1 MKISEVHEKLDRR
14 CVIAIRQHTGIFGLL
29 ARMDQRIPAYTF
41 TEDEKTFIQLF
52 FPKSGKPTQSMNPIL
67 SRKDLVEKRSYY
79 SITERINNFE
89 GMKVI
94 GNLLEAPS
102 VALNDAYLLR
112 DELYLDFRFHR
123 SKLHEI
129 NDILA
134 GVIGKNQNF
143 RIVNLTHSRSL
154 MERMNSMHR
163 QAPLAV
169 VRYSMNFPDDS
180 TLMKYMADNHPD
192 AVAEIEGRAVTDEG
206 IKVLLY
212 TSKPVVAEGVTPI
225 SIEDNIYESYVNEKA
240 LVEGRKRG
248 NDARIP
254 RIAFFLTIE
263 EGRLFDTTFVPAAEA
278 EEYVSIMMNSMIVD
292 HGTHPLLEYYSEL
305 DEDVWGWL

>member
-169 VRYSMNFPDDS
+169 VRYSMNFPDNS

-278 EEYVSIMMNSMIVD
+278 EEYVSIMMNSMMVD

-305 DEDVWGWL
+305 DEEVWGWM

>member
-52 FPKSGKPTQSMNPIL
+52 FPKSGKPAQSMNPIL

-79 SITERINNFE
+79 SITERINNVE

-102 VALNDAYLLR
+102 VALNDAYLLK

-169 VRYSMNFPDDS
+169 VRYSMNFPDNS

>member
-14 CVIAIRQHTGIFGLL
+14 CVIAIRQHTGIFELL

-41 TEDEKTFIQLF
+41 TEDEKTFIQIF
-52 FPKSGKPTQSMNPIL
+52 FPKSGKPAQSMNPIL

-79 SITERINNFE
+79 SITERINNVE

-169 VRYSMNFPDDS
+169 VRYSMNFPDNS

-206 IKVLLY
+206 IKILLY

>member
-1 MKISEVHEKLDRR
+1 MKISEVHAKLDRR
-14 CVIAIRQHTGIFGLL
+14 CVIAIRQHTGIFELL

-52 FPKSGKPTQSMNPIL
+52 FPKSGKPAQSMNPIL

-79 SITERINNFE
+79 SITERINNVE

-102 VALNDAYLLR
+102 VALNDAYLLK
-112 DELYLDFRFHR
+112 DELYMDFRFHR

-129 NDILA
+129 NDILS

-143 RIVNLTHSRSL
+143 RIVSLTHSSSL

-225 SIEDNIYESYVNEKA
+225 SVEDNIYESYVYEKA

-254 RIAFFLTIE
+254 RIAFFLNIE
-263 EGRLFDTTFVPAAEA
+263 NGRLFDTTFVPAAEA
-278 EEYVSIMMNSMIVD
+278 DEYVSIMMNSLMVD
-292 HGTHPLLEYYSEL
+292 HGTHPLLEYYSDL
-305 DEDVWGWL
+305 DNEVWEWM

>member
-14 CVIAIRQHTGIFGLL
+14 CVIAIRQHTGIFELL

-41 TEDEKTFIQLF
+41 TEDEKTFIQIF
-52 FPKSGKPTQSMNPIL
+52 FPKSGKPAQSMNPIL

-79 SITERINNFE
+79 SITERINNVE

-102 VALNDAYLLR
+102 VALNDAYLLK

-169 VRYSMNFPDDS
+169 VRYSMNFSADS
-180 TLMKYMADNHPD
+180 TLMKYMADNHLD

-278 EEYVSIMMNSMIVD
+278 EEYVSIMMNSMTVD
-292 HGTHPLLEYYSEL
+292 IF
-305 DEDVWGWL
+305 

>member
-1 MKISEVHEKLDRR
+1 MRISEVHAKLDRR

-41 TEDEKTFIQLF
+41 TEDDKTYIQLF
-52 FPKSGKPTQSMNPIL
+52 FPKSGKPAQSMNPIL

-79 SITERINNFE
+79 SITERINNVE

-94 GNLLEAPS
+94 GNLLEATS
-102 VALNDAYLLR
+102 VALNDAYLLK

-123 SKLHEI
+123 SKLLEI
-129 NDILA
+129 NDILS

-169 VRYSMNFPDDS
+169 VRYSMNFSADS

-206 IKVLLY
+206 IKILLY

-278 EEYVSIMMNSMIVD
+278 EEYVSIMMNSMTVD

-305 DEDVWGWL
+305 DEEVWGWL

>member
-169 VRYSMNFPDDS
+169 VRYSMNFPDNS

-206 IKVLLY
+206 IKILLY

>member
-1 MKISEVHEKLDRR
+1 MKISEVHAKLDRR
-14 CVIAIRQHTGIFGLL
+14 CVIAIRQHTGIFELL

-52 FPKSGKPTQSMNPIL
+52 FPKSGKPAQSMNPIL

-79 SITERINNFE
+79 SITERINNVE

-102 VALNDAYLLR
+102 VALNDAYLLK
-112 DELYLDFRFHR
+112 DELYMDFRFHR

-129 NDILA
+129 NDILS

-143 RIVNLTHSRSL
+143 RIVSLTHSSSL

-169 VRYSMNFPDDS
+169 VRYSMNFPSDS

>member
-1 MKISEVHEKLDRR
+1 MKISEVHAKLDRR
-14 CVIAIRQHTGIFGLL
+14 CVIAIRQHTGIFELL

-52 FPKSGKPTQSMNPIL
+52 FPKSGKPAQSMNPIL

-79 SITERINNFE
+79 SITERINNVE

-102 VALNDAYLLR
+102 VALNDAYLLK
-112 DELYLDFRFHR
+112 DELYMDFRFHR

-129 NDILA
+129 NDILS

-143 RIVNLTHSRSL
+143 RIVSLTHSSSL

-192 AVAEIEGRAVTDEG
+192 AVAEIEGGAVTDEG

-225 SIEDNIYESYVNEKA
+225 SVEDDVYESYVYEKA

-263 EGRLFDTTFVPAAEA
+263 DGRLFDTTFVPAAEA
-278 EEYVSIMMNSMIVD
+278 DEYVSIMMNSLMLD
-292 HGTHPLLEYYSEL
+292 HETHPLLEYYSEL
-305 DEDVWGWL
+305 DEEVWAWI

>member
-1 MKISEVHEKLDRR
+1 MKISEVHAKLDRR
-14 CVIAIRQHTGIFGLL
+14 CVIAIRQHTGIFELL

-52 FPKSGKPTQSMNPIL
+52 FPKSGKPAQSMNPIL

-79 SITERINNFE
+79 SITERINNVE

-102 VALNDAYLLR
+102 VALNDAYLLK
-112 DELYLDFRFHR
+112 DELYMDFRFHR

-129 NDILA
+129 NDILS
-134 GVIGKNQNF
+134 GVIGKNHNF
-143 RIVNLTHSRSL
+143 RIVSLTHSSSL

-212 TSKPVVAEGVTPI
+212 TSKPVVAEGVVPI
-225 SIEDNIYESYVNEKA
+225 SVEDNIYESYVYEKA

-248 NDARIP
+248 NYARIP
-254 RIAFFLTIE
+254 RIAFFLNIE
-263 EGRLFDTTFVPAAEA
+263 NGRLFDTTFVPAAEA
-278 EEYVSIMMNSMIVD
+278 DEYVSIMMNSLMVD
-292 HGTHPLLEYYSEL
+292 HGTHPLLEYYSDL
-305 DEDVWGWL
+305 DNEVWEWM

>member
-41 TEDEKTFIQLF
+41 TEDEKTFIQIF
-52 FPKSGKPTQSMNPIL
+52 FPKSGKPAQSMNPIL

-79 SITERINNFE
+79 SITERINNVE

-102 VALNDAYLLR
+102 VALNDAYLLK
-112 DELYLDFRFHR
+112 DELYMDFRFHR

-129 NDILA
+129 NDILS

-143 RIVNLTHSRSL
+143 RIVNLTQSRSL

-212 TSKPVVAEGVTPI
+212 TSKPVVAEGVVPI
-225 SIEDNIYESYVNEKA
+225 SVEDNIYESYVYEKA

-254 RIAFFLTIE
+254 RIAFFLNIE
-263 EGRLFDTTFVPAAEA
+263 NGRLFDTTFVPAAEA
-278 EEYVSIMMNSMIVD
+278 DEYVSIMMNS
-292 HGTHPLLEYYSEL
+292 LNFALELATLPHCDPMFS
-305 DEDVWGWL
+305 